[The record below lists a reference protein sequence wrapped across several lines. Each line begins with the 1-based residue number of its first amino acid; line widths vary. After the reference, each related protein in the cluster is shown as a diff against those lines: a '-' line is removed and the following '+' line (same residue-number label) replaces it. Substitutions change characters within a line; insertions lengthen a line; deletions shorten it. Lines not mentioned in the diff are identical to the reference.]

1 MRAGLCL
8 IACAMLVGCGTRPRG
23 ATVEP
28 TERPVEG
35 GGAPAAPAAAPA
47 APAAPAGGADASA
60 EVRAVVAE
68 GLEAAANGDQS
79 TAAERFRAAVAMQP
93 DAPEGHYNLGVLADW
108 DGRYD
113 EARQHYE
120 AALRA
125 EPTFGP
131 AVLGVTYILVR
142 RGDKA
147 GAIAFAEQQLAR
159 APQSLDLRNVVNR
172 VRLSNGGSP
181 DAVLRDTKQVLRE
194 DEKNV
199 PAMITLATAYHQK
212 GMFELAE
219 AILKNAKELQPEN
232 PEILSRLALA
242 QQALG
247 EKLKARLALEAATE
261 LPGGATAEIYN
272 NLGLMYHEAGDFAGA
287 EAQFRKALARW
298 PDMLAAQ
305 VNLAN
310 ALKGQQRFGDADA
323 VLKAALERSP
333 GSGPVLYNLGILYLD
348 GSLPDLDAVQRLEQA
363 LAFFERYKQT
373 SSTRA
378 ADDPVESYIEEARKK
393 LEVERKRAE
402 QMRTQ
407 PKAPS
412 VEADGDEADG
422 GEAGPGDEAGS
433 EGDDAAAED
442 AAADEAAAEDGAADA
457 PPADDAADVPVDE
470 EK

>member
-1 MRAGLCL
+1 MRAWVCLVACGLL
-8 IACAMLVGCGTRPRG
+8 LGCGTRPRG
-23 ATVEP
+23 ATVDP
-28 TERPVEG
+28 SERPVEG
-35 GGAPAAPAAAPA
+35 GGTPAAPTAKAEAAQPAAA
-47 APAAPAGGADASA
+47 ADPGDSS
-60 EVRAVVAE
+60 EVRGVIAE

-79 TAAERFRAAVAMQP
+79 TAAERFRAAIAMEP
-93 DAPEGHYNLGVLADW
+93 AAPQGHYNLGVLADW

-159 APQSLDLRNVVNR
+159 APQSLELRNVVNR
-172 VRLSNGGSP
+172 VRLENGGSP

-219 AILKNAKELQPEN
+219 AILKNAKELEPEN
-232 PEILSRLALA
+232 PEIHSRLALA

-261 LPGGATAEIYN
+261 LPGGATAEVYN
-272 NLGLMYHEAGDFAGA
+272 NLGLMYHEAGDYPGA

-402 QMRTQ
+402 QMRKQ
-407 PKAPS
+407 PKAPP
-412 VEADGDEADG
+412 AEADG
-422 GEAGPGDEAGS
+422 GDAAPADEAGPEA
-433 EGDDAAAED
+433 DDAAADDD
-442 AAADEAAAEDGAADA
+442 AAAGDGAADEA
-457 PPADDAADVPVDE
+457 PADDAADVPVDE